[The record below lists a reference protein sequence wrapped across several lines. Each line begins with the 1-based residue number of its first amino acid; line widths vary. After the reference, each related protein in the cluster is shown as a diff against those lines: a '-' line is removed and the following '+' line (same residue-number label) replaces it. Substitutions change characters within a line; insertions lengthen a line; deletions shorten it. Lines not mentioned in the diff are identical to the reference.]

1 MKGEK
6 LQDIS
11 KAGSYKTDM
20 LTCWTEPE
28 TENVQWNESVNK
40 LQAKIP

>member
-11 KAGSYKTDM
+11 KAGSYKTQV
-20 LTCWTEPE
+20 TFWTEPE
-28 TENVQWNESVNK
+28 TENVQWNESVEK